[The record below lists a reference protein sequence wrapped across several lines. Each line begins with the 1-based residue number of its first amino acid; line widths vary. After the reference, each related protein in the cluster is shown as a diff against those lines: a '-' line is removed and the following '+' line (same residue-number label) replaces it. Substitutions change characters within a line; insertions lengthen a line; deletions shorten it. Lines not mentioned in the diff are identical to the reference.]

1 MIIELAYR
9 RRLRRSRFGIA
20 FVVPSLRRGGSAGDN
35 HCSTSFVSPWRNPR
49 ATFRRARHQGT
60 SRLCSS
66 TESERQS
73 SKSRE
78 DTSVDGTAVSTN
90 GRGLAPPPP
99 RSSTAPGREST
110 THDVRRTAALV
121 SALLLLALSIRE
133 EWIEHNVQV
142 ALWILFGVGYTGI
155 VLEDVLQFH
164 KTGAALLM
172 AVAMWTALAVA
183 QPASTNAAPVL
194 AQLSETLSGVAPLL
208 FFLLGAMSI
217 VEIIDSHRG
226 FRIVTDYIRTRNP
239 RLLLWL
245 LSAVTFFMSAVLDNL
260 TTTIVMVSVAR
271 QLVPRAYRRLIG
283 AAIVVAANCGG
294 VATPLGDV
302 TTTMLWIGGQIS
314 TLATVSDLLLPS
326 LMSLLVSVAVL
337 TPALPT
343 EPQLETHVEERGA
356 TDGQPTSTPRLAPR
370 GRLVFVA
377 GVGALLF
384 VPAFKALTGL
394 PPYMGMLSGLGFMWL
409 LTDLLHAGEP
419 ERVNLRAPSALSR
432 VDQSSILFF
441 LGILMSV
448 GALESAGALT
458 DLAQRLDAVIGSRE
472 WIATIIGLVSSVID
486 NVPLVAATMGMYD
499 LQAYPRDSPL
509 WQLIAYC
516 AGTGG
521 SILIIGSA
529 AGVAFMGM
537 EKVDFFW
544 YLRHA
549 SLSALAGYAAGIA
562 AYLALHSPAVSH
574 WIGGVLGAS

>member
-1 MIIELAYR
+1 MSDLVYR
-9 RRLRRSRFGIA
+9 RRLRRSHLGGA
-20 FVVPSLRRGGSAGDN
+20 FVVPLLRKAGRTGDN
-35 HCSTSFVSPWRNPR
+35 RCTISVTPFWRYPR
-49 ATFRRARHQGT
+49 ATSWRALRQGT

-73 SKSRE
+73 SERRA
-78 DTSVDGTAVSTN
+78 DTSVDGSAASTN
-90 GRGLAPPPP
+90 GRGPASPPPP
-99 RSSTAPGREST
+99 RSSTAPERERT
-110 THDVRRTAALV
+110 AHDVRRTAALV

-133 EWIEHNVQV
+133 EWIEHNVQL
-142 ALWILFGVGYTGI
+142 ALWILFGVGYAGI

-172 AVAMWTALAVA
+172 AVSMWTALAVA
-183 QPASTNAAPVL
+183 QPASTSAAPVL
-194 AQLSETLSGVAPLL
+194 TQLSETLSGVAPLL

-226 FRIVTDYIRTRNP
+226 FRIVTDYIRTRDP

-343 EPQLETHVEERGA
+343 ERQLETHAEEHGA
-356 TDGQPTSTPRLAPR
+356 TDGQPTSTPKLAPR

-549 SLSALAGYAAGIA
+549 SLSALVGYAAGIA
-562 AYLALHSPAVSH
+562 TYLALHSPAVSH
-574 WIGGVLGAS
+574 WIGGALGAS